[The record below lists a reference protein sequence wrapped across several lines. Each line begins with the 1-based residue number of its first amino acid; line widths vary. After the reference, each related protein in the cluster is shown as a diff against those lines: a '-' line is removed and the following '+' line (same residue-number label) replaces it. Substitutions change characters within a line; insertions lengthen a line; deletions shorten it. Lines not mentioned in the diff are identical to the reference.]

1 MATLAGNTIAGSY
14 KDLLKIAEASK
25 QSGIDGTL
33 RAVEDGDATA
43 SALYLATDSVLVKGD
58 GVKLYFYDADGG
70 EHISAD
76 ASGNLT
82 IGAAVDIILAGTAVN
97 ITADTIDLSDAT
109 KDVTLNAAV
118 NALNFDSNTLSIDA
132 SNNRIGIGTASPTEA
147 LTVSYGIG
155 TESTLTGVLALEGTD
170 TLDSNMVSGSGPSL
184 DFRIP
189 TNTGA
194 THVAARIGCPRE
206 GGDEDA
212 NAGTLSFYTASTK
225 NATATEKMTI
235 LKGGNVGIGTTAP
248 SVDLVVSNGGANG
261 IELNAGASASTI
273 GAFNRSTSSYT
284 NLTFETGQL
293 IFAPQSNNRVT
304 INMGSSNNEALA
316 FKASTVA
323 HGRTTY
329 TETDTYLNIKKTSNA
344 SGGAQ
349 LIANAEDVALGYVLS
364 LTASGGQA
372 DTTKSGSAH
381 GLVKIWSE
389 EHDGSNTIANI
400 TANGNILAVSGYIG
414 GANTTVFLVDEDGDI
429 HYDGSDAGAYDYA
442 EMFEWEDGNPDNE
455 DRVGYSVSLVGEK
468 IKKAEEGETVVG
480 IVSAVPAV
488 CGDSPMEWQKR
499 YKTDE
504 WGRKIHKE
512 VDCVKFDIQHE
523 TEPATYYQEGDDLP
537 EGKEVG
543 DEKTTAVYITKEKHY
558 EGDAIPSELPDD
570 AVIYKK
576 LISQNSD
583 EYNPDQEYIPRKE
596 RKEWSPVGLVG
607 KLRMHK
613 GQPTASSW
621 IKMKDEGNNIEMW
634 FVK

>member
-1 MATLAGNTIAGSY
+1 MATLAGNTIASTY
-14 KDLLKIAEASK
+14 PLLLKIDS
-25 QSGIDGTL
+25 SGIDGTL
-33 RAVEDGDATA
+33 RAVEDGDGTD
-43 SALYLATDSVLVKGD
+43 SALSIATDSVLVKGD

-132 SNNRIGIGTASPTEA
+132 SNNRIGIGTAAPTEA

-170 TLDSNMVSGSGPSL
+170 TLGSNMVSGSGPSL

-284 NLTFETGQL
+284 DLTLETAKVT
-293 IFAPQSNNRVT
+293 FAPQGTNPVVIDQGAND
-304 INMGSSNNEALA
+304 GEALSL
-316 FKASTVA
+316 KSSDVA
-323 HGRTTY
+323 HGVTDR
-329 TETDTYLNIKKTSNA
+329 TETDTYGYISKAVSA
-344 SGGAQ
+344 SGGVFLGGLSESEIGITLDATST
-349 LIANAEDVALGYVLS
+349 ADV
-364 LTASGGQA
+364 T
-372 DTTKSGSAH
+372 DK
-381 GLVKIWSE
+381 
-389 EHDGSNTIANI
+389 NTS
-400 TANGNILAVSGYIG
+400 ANGNVLVRARKRDGTGDGQVGSN
-414 GANTTVFLVDEDGDI
+414 ANLVAIENYDTTLFLF
-429 HYDGSDAGAYDYA
+429 DAEGQMHATVASTTFDAYNDAQLVRAYDISHGKGVIESKFDQFIDYNHETLA
-442 EMFEWEDGNPDNE
+442 KLK
-455 DRVGYSVSLVGEK
+455 LVGREK
-468 IKKAEEGETVVG
+468 DGTPNRMVNVTGMQHLHNGAIWQQYTEMQKMK
-480 IVSAVPAV
+480 
-488 CGDSPMEWQKR
+488 EWM
-499 YKTDE
+499 YDTMVE
-504 WGRKIHKE
+504 M
-512 VDCVKFDIQHE
+512 
-523 TEPATYYQEGDDLP
+523 L
-537 EGKEVG
+537 GKEKA
-543 DEKTTAVYITKEKHY
+543 DNKLKDHDIKLLDNKT
-558 EGDAIPSELPDD
+558 L
-570 AVIYKK
+570 
-576 LISQNSD
+576 LN
-583 EYNPDQEYIPRKE
+583 
-596 RKEWSPVGLVG
+596 
-607 KLRMHK
+607 
-613 GQPTASSW
+613 
-621 IKMKDEGNNIEMW
+621 
-634 FVK
+634 